1 MSKNIFDIISEYSV
15 NEGLDSALL
24 QDKEYMKIQNK
35 ISEQGKQFDKLDL
48 TGEQR
53 LIIDRL
59 ICSYTESGAFY
70 GKIAY
75 GKGFKDCAF
84 LLKEMGLI
92 KAS

>member
-1 MSKNIFDIISEYSV
+1 MSKNIFDIISEYSI
-15 NEGLDSALL
+15 NEGLDSVLL

-59 ICSYTESGAFY
+59 ICSYTESGA
-70 GKIAY
+70 
-75 GKGFKDCAF
+75 
-84 LLKEMGLI
+84 
-92 KAS
+92 